1 MTTIKLL
8 SAGLVAAAMLASPA
22 MAREHHVT
30 KHHVAME
37 SYAKAAPAQV
47 YADGRSCV
55 REPRV
60 GAFAGDPWTAATV
73 PCEPQSY

>member
-8 SAGLVAAAMLASPA
+8 SAGLIAAAMLASPA

-30 KHHVAME
+30 RHQAAME
-37 SYAKAAPAQV
+37 TNAKATSAEH
-47 YADGRSCV
+47 YADGRSCI

>member
-8 SAGLVAAAMLASPA
+8 SAGLIAAAMLASPA

-30 KHHVAME
+30 KHQAAME
-37 SYAKAAPAQV
+37 ASAKATSAEH
-47 YADGRSCV
+47 YADGRSCI

>member
-22 MAREHHVT
+22 MAREHRVT
-30 KHHVAME
+30 KRHVAME
-37 SYAKAAPAQV
+37 ANATSAV
-47 YADGRSCV
+47 HYADGRNCV

>member
-8 SAGLVAAAMLASPA
+8 SAGLIAAAMLASPA

-30 KHHVAME
+30 RHQAAME
-37 SYAKAAPAQV
+37 TNAKAASAEH
-47 YADGRSCV
+47 YADGRSCI

>member
-22 MAREHHVT
+22 MAREHHAT
-30 KHHVAME
+30 RRHVAVE
-37 SYAKAAPAQV
+37 SYTQADPAV
-47 YADGRSCV
+47 HYADGRNCI

-73 PCEPQSY
+73 PCEPQPY

>member
-22 MAREHHVT
+22 MAREHHFT
-30 KHHVAME
+30 RHQAAME
-37 SYAKAAPAQV
+37 ANAKATSAV
-47 YADGRSCV
+47 HYADGRNCV

>member
-8 SAGLVAAAMLASPA
+8 SAGLIAAAMLASPA
-22 MAREHHVT
+22 MARENQVT
-30 KHHVAME
+30 RHHVAME
-37 SYAKAAPAQV
+37 ASAKTAPAERYV
-47 YADGRSCV
+47 DGRSCI

-60 GAFAGDPWTAATV
+60 GAFATDPWTAATV

>member
-30 KHHVAME
+30 KRHVAME
-37 SYAKAAPAQV
+37 YTKAAPAQV
-47 YADGRSCV
+47 YADGRSCI